1 MKAVNIFVI
10 LTAAA
15 VSVSCLNSVGFESKF
30 QANVTLDE
38 FTDTSE
44 GDIFEGGKVCLDR
57 SFLSQSILLCNKAS
71 EDNTYDFGGFALS
84 KATSKDELE
93 VQDERYAVNCESAA
107 SGTVFAVFH
116 NNPDV
121 ELGQHIIFYDY
132 QYQMST
138 CLPVSCMVNNTKTVA
153 ESIKKYNETHDTPLE
168 VKLTATGYTASGT
181 ETGSADILLA
191 GPGKTGEARDS
202 IVSSW
207 TVFELKKL
215 GDIDYIKFDI
225 EFSDQVSIPELF
237 CMDNFV
243 ADVYIKSDDE

>member
-10 LTAAA
+10 LTVAA

-132 QYQMST
+132 VPR
-138 CLPVSCMVNNTKTVA
+138 LRN
-153 ESIKKYNETHDTPLE
+153 
-168 VKLTATGYTASGT
+168 
-181 ETGSADILLA
+181 
-191 GPGKTGEARDS
+191 
-202 IVSSW
+202 
-207 TVFELKKL
+207 
-215 GDIDYIKFDI
+215 
-225 EFSDQVSIPELF
+225 LF
-237 CMDNFV
+237 
-243 ADVYIKSDDE
+243 I